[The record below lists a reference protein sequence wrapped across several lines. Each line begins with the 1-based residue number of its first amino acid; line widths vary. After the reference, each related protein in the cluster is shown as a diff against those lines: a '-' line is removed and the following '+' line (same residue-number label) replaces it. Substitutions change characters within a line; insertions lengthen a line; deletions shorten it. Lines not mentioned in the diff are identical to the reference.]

1 MQLEEKP
8 ELNQIN
14 QKSEAL
20 VKTYQPDRPITEPK
34 SVAKNYQPDLLPIK
48 KRKSVAVTLLK
59 ITFLYFP
66 LGIILS
72 VIVAAIAIPDVASCG
87 GNKAKHSEA
96 KQYVASINKGQQ
108 FYYAENNTFSN
119 SISPLGL
126 GLKNQTTY
134 YNYSAIATKNAAFSY
149 GVARSDNLLSYV
161 GAVFLVPVSQA
172 AKNKMT
178 TVSIICA
185 VNSPG
190 NTKPANPI
198 LLKAVPVCA
207 SGTELLMK

>member
-34 SVAKNYQPDLLPIK
+34 SVAKNYQPDLWPIK

-126 GLKNQTTY
+126 GIKTQTTN

-161 GAVFLVPVSQA
+161 GAVFLVPVSPA
-172 AKNKMT
+172 DKNEKT
-178 TVSIICA
+178 TVFIVCA
-185 VNSPG
+185 ANYPG
-190 NTKPANPI
+190 NIQPANPI
-198 LLKAVPVCA
+198 LQNDVPVCA
-207 SGTELLMK
+207 AGTQPLTN